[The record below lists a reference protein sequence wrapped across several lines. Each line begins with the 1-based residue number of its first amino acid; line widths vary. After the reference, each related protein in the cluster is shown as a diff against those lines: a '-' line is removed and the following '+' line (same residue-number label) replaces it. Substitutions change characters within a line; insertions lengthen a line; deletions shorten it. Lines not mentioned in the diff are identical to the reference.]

1 MKMKTLILGM
11 GNPIMGDDG
20 VGIWAARALK
30 DIVNEEKVTVME
42 TGMAG
47 LNLLELLADYD
58 RAILIDAIKT
68 GEGEVG
74 KIYRLEPETLNDT
87 RHAASTHGIDFSTAL
102 ELGSRLGLNLPKDI
116 VFFGIEVADANIF
129 SEKCTPEVEKAI
141 PVVADMVVQELN
153 GGSHA

>member
-1 MKMKTLILGM
+1 MKTLILGM

-30 DIVNEEKVTVME
+30 DRVNEEKVTVME

-58 RAILIDAIKT
+58 RAIIIDAIKT

-74 KIYRLEPETLNDT
+74 QVYRLKPEMFNDT
-87 RHAASTHGIDFSTAL
+87 RHAISTHGVDFSTAL
-102 ELGSRLGLNLPKDI
+102 ELGNRLGLNLPKDI

-153 GGSHA
+153 GGSYA

>member
-1 MKMKTLILGM
+1 MKTLILGM

-20 VGIWAARALK
+20 VGIWATRALK
-30 DIVNEEKVTVME
+30 GKLNEEEATVME

-68 GEGEVG
+68 GEREVG
-74 KIYRLEPETLNDT
+74 QVYRLEPGALNET
-87 RHAASTHGIDFSTAL
+87 RHAASTHGIDFSTSL
-102 ELGSRLGLNLPKDI
+102 DLGSRLGLSLPRDI
-116 VFFGIEVADANIF
+116 VLFGIEVADANTF
-129 SEKCTPEVEKAI
+129 SEKCTPEVAQAI
-141 PVVADMVVQELN
+141 PVVTDMVMQELN

>member
-1 MKMKTLILGM
+1 MKTLILGM

-30 DIVNEEKVTVME
+30 DRFNEEEVTVME
-42 TGMAG
+42 TSMAG

-74 KIYRLEPETLNDT
+74 QVYRLKPEMFNNT
-87 RHAASTHGIDFSTAL
+87 RHAISTHGVDFSTAL
-102 ELGSRLGLNLPKDI
+102 ELGNRLGLSLPREI
-116 VFFGIEVADANIF
+116 ALFAIEVEDVNTF
-129 SEKCTPEVEKAI
+129 SEKCTPKVEKII
-141 PVVADMVVQELN
+141 PVVADMVIQELS

>member
-1 MKMKTLILGM
+1 MKTLILGM

-30 DIVNEEKVTVME
+30 DRVNEEKVTVME
-42 TGMAG
+42 TSMAG

-58 RAILIDAIKT
+58 KAILIDAIKT
-68 GEGEVG
+68 GKGEVG
-74 KIYRLEPETLNDT
+74 KIYRLEPETLNET
-87 RHAASTHGIDFSTAL
+87 RHAASTHGIDFSTSL
-102 ELGSRLGLNLPKDI
+102 ELGSRLGLSLPRDI
-116 VFFGIEVADANIF
+116 ILFGIEVADVNTF

-153 GGSHA
+153 GESHA

>member
-1 MKMKTLILGM
+1 MKTLILGM

-20 VGIWAARALK
+20 VGIWAARMLK
-30 DIVNEEKVTVME
+30 SKLNDQEVTVME

-47 LNLLELLADYD
+47 LNLLELMAEYD

-74 KIYRLEPETLNDT
+74 KIYRLEPETLNET

-102 ELGSRLGLNLPKDI
+102 ELGSRLGLSLPRDI
-116 VFFGIEVADANIF
+116 VLFGIEVEDVNTF
-129 SEKCTPEVEKAI
+129 SEKCTPKVEKII
-141 PVVADMVVQELN
+141 PVVADMVIQELS

>member
-1 MKMKTLILGM
+1 MKTLILGM

-30 DIVNEEKVTVME
+30 DRVNEEKVTVME

-116 VFFGIEVADANIF
+116 VFFGIEVADVNTF

>member
-1 MKMKTLILGM
+1 MKTLILGM

-30 DIVNEEKVTVME
+30 GKLNEEEATVME

-47 LNLLELLADYD
+47 L

-74 KIYRLEPETLNDT
+74 KIYRLKPETLNET
-87 RHAASTHGIDFSTAL
+87 RHAASTHGIDFSTSL
-102 ELGSRLGLNLPKDI
+102 ELGSRLGLSLPRDI
-116 VFFGIEVADANIF
+116 VLFGIEVADANTF
-129 SEKCTPEVEKAI
+129 
-141 PVVADMVVQELN
+141 LR
-153 GGSHA
+153 H

>member
-1 MKMKTLILGM
+1 MKTLILGM

-30 DIVNEEKVTVME
+30 DRVNEEKVTVME

-74 KIYRLEPETLNDT
+74 KIYRLEPETLNET

-102 ELGSRLGLNLPKDI
+102 ELGSRLGLSLPRDI
-116 VFFGIEVADANIF
+116 ILFGIEVADVNTF

>member
-1 MKMKTLILGM
+1 MKTLILGM

-30 DIVNEEKVTVME
+30 DRVNEEKVTVME

-74 KIYRLEPETLNDT
+74 KIYRLEPETLNGT

-102 ELGSRLGLNLPKDI
+102 ELGSRLGLSLPRDI
-116 VFFGIEVADANIF
+116 ILFGIEVADVNTF

>member
-1 MKMKTLILGM
+1 MKTLILGM

-30 DIVNEEKVTVME
+30 DRVNEEEVTVME

-58 RAILIDAIKT
+58 RAIIIDAIKT

-74 KIYRLEPETLNDT
+74 KIYRLEPETLNNT

-102 ELGSRLGLNLPKDI
+102 ELGNRLGLNLPKDI

-129 SEKCTPEVEKAI
+129 SEKCTPKVEKAI

>member
-1 MKMKTLILGM
+1 MKTLILGM

-20 VGIWAARALK
+20 VGIWAARALIGK
-30 DIVNEEKVTVME
+30 LNEEEATVME
-42 TGMAG
+42 TSMAG

-74 KIYRLEPETLNDT
+74 KIYRLEPETLNET

-102 ELGSRLGLNLPKDI
+102 KLGDRLGLSLPRDI
-116 VFFGIEVADANIF
+116 VLFGIEVADANTF
-129 SEKCTPEVEKAI
+129 SEKCTPEAERAI
-141 PVVADMVVQELN
+141 PVVTDMVMQELN
-153 GGSHA
+153 GGKHA

>member
-1 MKMKTLILGM
+1 MKTLILGM

-20 VGIWAARALK
+20 VGIWAARGLK
-30 DIVNEEKVTVME
+30 SKLDEAEATVME

-74 KIYRLEPETLNDT
+74 KIYRLKPEVLGET
-87 RHAASTHGIDFSTAL
+87 RHAASTHGIDFATAIK
-102 ELGSRLGLNLPKDI
+102 LGDRLGLSLPQEI
-116 VFFGIEVADANIF
+116 VLFGIEVADANTF
-129 SEKCTPEVEKAI
+129 SEKCTPEVEQAI
-141 PVVADMVVQELN
+141 PVVTDMVLQELN
-153 GGSHA
+153 GGRHA

>member
-1 MKMKTLILGM
+1 MKTLILGM

-30 DIVNEEKVTVME
+30 DRVNEEKVTVME

-74 KIYRLEPETLNDT
+74 QVYRLKPEMFNDT
-87 RHAASTHGIDFSTAL
+87 RHAISTHGVDFSTAL
-102 ELGSRLGLNLPKDI
+102 ELGNRLGLNLPKDI

-153 GGSHA
+153 GGSYA